1 MNIKIRKALTED
13 AYSFLKLKENL
24 SFKNVSGET
33 TKGGFLLGTN
43 IEEYQLYIKND
54 FCLVAENDSQIIG
67 FGIVLKDKTLKNSS
81 IWNKRHQTQWE
92 IDIQSYENN
101 SICYFEQLAF
111 LNGYSRTVIRLCYQL
126 MNLAFEDH
134 ETLFTSTVHSPI
146 LNLAAVPYI
155 LKASGNKVAN
165 IDEIYPEIGRIKSD
179 IYKIERVDY
188 EKNVIDSEWGK
199 VFKINFIDSQ

>member
-1 MNIKIRKALTED
+1 MNIKIRKALVED
-13 AYSFLKLKENL
+13 AYSFLKIKEHL

-67 FGIVLKDKTLKNSS
+67 FGIVLKDKTLKKST

-101 SICYFEQLAF
+101 KICYFEQLAF

-126 MNLAFEDH
+126 MILAFEDH
-134 ETLFTSTVHSPI
+134 ETLFTSTVHAPI

-155 LKASGNKVAN
+155 LKASGSKVAI
-165 IDEIYPEIGRIKSD
+165 IDEIYPEIGRIQSD

-199 VFKINFIDSQ
+199 VFKNKFY

>member
-1 MNIKIRKALTED
+1 MNIKIRKALVED
-13 AYSFLKLKENL
+13 GYSFLKIKEQL

-67 FGIVLKDKTLKNSS
+67 FGIVLKDKTLKNST

-101 SICYFEQLAF
+101 KNCYFDQLAF

-134 ETLFTSTVHSPI
+134 ETLFTSTVHEPI

-155 LKASGNKVAN
+155 LKASGSKVAS

-179 IYKIERVDY
+179 IYKIEREDY
-188 EKNVIDSEWGK
+188 KKNVIDSEWGK
-199 VFKINFIDSQ
+199 VFKNKFY